1 MPASAWSRFSIGMI
15 RSFRAAAALFGYRR
29 DEVIGENVK
38 ILTPE
43 PYRSEHDGY
52 VDNDLRTG
60 EKRIIGYSRLVK
72 AVTKDGT
79 VFPIARSVGEA
90 RSKNRRMFTGFVRDL
105 TSRQKMEDELRQS
118 QKMEALGQLTGGVAH
133 DFNDLLTAII
143 ANLELLA
150 PTLAD
155 PDQRE
160 LAQEAQG
167 AAQEGAKLAAQLLA
181 FGRRQPLNSETAD
194 VCALLTKFSGLLRR
208 TLGKRST

>member
-1 MPASAWSRFSIGMI
+1 MVLDVERACRGAVRPGREASRRGLRSIVGSGRSRGPIPASAWSRFSIGVI
-15 RSFRAAAALFGYRR
+15 RSFRAAAALIGYRR

-72 AVTKDGT
+72 AVTKDGA

-105 TSRQKMEDELRQS
+105 TSRQKMEDELPQCR
-118 QKMEALGQLTGGVAH
+118 KWRRW
-133 DFNDLLTAII
+133 
-143 ANLELLA
+143 ANS
-150 PTLAD
+150 P
-155 PDQRE
+155 
-160 LAQEAQG
+160 
-167 AAQEGAKLAAQLLA
+167 AASRA
-181 FGRRQPLNSETAD
+181 T
-194 VCALLTKFSGLLRR
+194 
-208 TLGKRST
+208 STIS